1 MEIRLWSMRVEIF
14 YYGEFDVR
22 RNKRVLVKVI
32 GGDEEISLSLQ
43 SG

>member
-1 MEIRLWSMRVEIF
+1 MGADILWRID
-14 YYGEFDVR
+14 GR

-32 GGDEEISLSLQ
+32 GDDKYIFLSFL